1 MARKVRKAYAAVR
14 QRNFV
19 QAHVMDAN
27 APQAFEDRRR
37 RERSGYRKHK
47 RSYAE
52 EAFRGGT
59 RKAFFMPAAALPA
72 A

>member
-1 MARKVRKAYAAVR
+1 MAGARIKGAGRKVRP
-14 QRNFV
+14 RNFV
-19 QAHVMDAN
+19 QAHVMEFN
-27 APQAFEDRRR
+27 VPKAFEDQRR

-59 RKAFFMPAAALPA
+59 RKAFFMPSGRRAA
-72 A
+72 

>member
-1 MARKVRKAYAAVR
+1 MARKVRKTDAAVR

-27 APQAFEDRRR
+27 VPQAFEDRRR
-37 RERSGYRKHK
+37 RERAGYRKHK

-59 RKAFFMPAAALPA
+59 RKAFFMPSEILPA